1 MQIHTGFSCLS
12 LFALQN
18 YFTAAVSAAAES
30 AGAATTESTA
40 AVSATAVVS
49 AVAGASE
56 AAFLQEAKEIATRA
70 TANKTNFF
78 IFFFC
83 LNGK

>member
-1 MQIHTGFSCLS
+1 

-18 YFTAAVSAAAES
+18 YFTAAESAAAES
-30 AGAATTESTA
+30 AGAAATESTAA

>member
-1 MQIHTGFSCLS
+1 LC
-12 LFALQN
+12 N
-18 YFTAAVSAAAES
+18 YFTAAESTAA
-30 AGAATTESTA
+30 ESTA
-40 AVSATAVVS
+40 AVSATAGAS
-49 AVAGASE
+49 AATESVAGAS
-56 AAFLQEAKEIATRA
+56 AGALFLQEAKEIATRA

>member
-1 MQIHTGFSCLS
+1 MESIQVS
-12 LFALQN
+12 LALLRKN
-18 YFTAAVSAAAES
+18 YFFTAAESAAAES
-30 AGAATTESTA
+30 AGAAATESAEAA

-49 AVAGASE
+49 VAGAASE